1 MCLFFHRISASD
13 VLIDVLNLKPIE
25 IRYFN
30 SRIGKYK
37 VRFSD
42 GDEDF
47 VGIEEI
53 DGVEVVLL

>member
-1 MCLFFHRISASD
+1 MYE
-13 VLIDVLNLKPIE
+13 NGWYKGE
-25 IRYFN
+25 IRDFN

-53 DGVEVVLL
+53 DGVEIILL